1 MKLQFLSNITCYELI
16 WNYLMLFPRSV
27 VEPMCPRGHRGA
39 RQPSKEATHRIIL
52 YAVTTMPASLPDPL
66 RAQSLRQIGL
76 EEQYLFAVPQIM
88 LSGRRLACINNTA
101 LFMERKQSLDLGV
114 RGNLDNAGA
123 NRL

>member
-27 VEPMCPRGHRGA
+27 VEPICPRGHRGA
-39 RQPSKEATHRIIL
+39 RPPSKEATHRIIL

-76 EEQYLFAVPQIM
+76 EEQYL
-88 LSGRRLACINNTA
+88 LSRGLCYLDGINNTA